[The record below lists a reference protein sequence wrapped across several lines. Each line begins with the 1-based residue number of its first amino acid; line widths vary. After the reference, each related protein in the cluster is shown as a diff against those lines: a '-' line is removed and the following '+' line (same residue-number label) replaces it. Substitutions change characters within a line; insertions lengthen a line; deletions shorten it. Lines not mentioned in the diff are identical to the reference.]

1 MRPLSSLLY
10 AAPLLLVS
18 AGAAFAHAHLLS
30 VSPPA
35 DSTITATP
43 DDVTIVFS
51 EGVEPRFSAIAVTDA
66 AGQRVDDGQP
76 HLAGA
81 PTRLAV
87 GLRPLAV
94 GSYSVAWNATS
105 VDTHKTDGRYE
116 FTLAAADASG
126 VTVDHVW
133 ARPSAGA
140 ATNGAAYLT
149 VTDKGAPDR
158 LTGVASPVAAMVGLH
173 ETIDDNGVMKM
184 RPVAGIAL
192 EPGKPVT
199 FKPGGYNIMLMG
211 LKTPLK
217 AGDSFPLTLTFE
229 HAAPMTVTAKVEA
242 AAPSGGMDPGHG
254 GMGSMGGMAH

>member
-1 MRPLSSLLY
+1 MRSLSSLLY
-10 AAPLLLVS
+10 AAPILLVS

-35 DSTITATP
+35 DSTVTAAP
-43 DDVTIVFS
+43 GDVTIVFS
-51 EGVEPRFSAIAVTDA
+51 EGVEPRFSTIAVTDA

-105 VDTHKTDGRYE
+105 VDTHKTDGRYQ
-116 FTLAAADASG
+116 FTLAAADASSL
-126 VTVDHVW
+126 TVDHVW

-149 VTDKGAPDR
+149 VTDNGAPDR
-158 LTGVASPVAAMVGLH
+158 LVGVASPVAAMVQLH
-173 ETIDDNGVMKM
+173 ETIDDKGVMKM

-199 FKPGGYNIMLMG
+199 LKPGSYHVMLMG
-211 LKTPLK
+211 LKSPLK
-217 AGDSFPLTLTFE
+217 AGDRFPLTLTFE
-229 HAAPMTVTAKVEA
+229 HAAPVTVTATVQA
-242 AAPSGGMDPGHG
+242 AAPGGAAEHDHAG
-254 GMGSMGGMAH
+254 MGGMSGMGH